1 MLSWGYLS
9 QRYQR
14 YQCKAHLGNVYKVN
28 KLPPNTYYMYTHMK
42 LVLCK
47 SEVLQTPHACFVVNL
62 DVITVKVVI
71 YAGD

>member
-1 MLSWGYLS
+1 MSTKSTNSHQILIT
-9 QRYQR
+9 
-14 YQCKAHLGNVYKVN
+14 C
-28 KLPPNTYYMYTHMK
+28 THIK

-47 SEVLQTPHACFVVNL
+47 SEVLQTPHACFVVNV

>member
-1 MLSWGYLS
+1 MSTKS
-9 QRYQR
+9 TNSHQIPIT
-14 YQCKAHLGNVYKVN
+14 C
-28 KLPPNTYYMYTHMK
+28 THMK
-42 LVLCK
+42 LVLSK